1 MATALVNNTPLE
13 LDPAEQIN
21 CIQAAKR
28 IGFEIPHYCW
38 HPALSVV
45 ASCRMCLVE
54 VGEKKPDGTI
64 VMRPKLEP
72 GCQTPVKDGM
82 VIVADSSK
90 VKAAQQATLEYLLL
104 NHPLDCPT
112 CDQAGECGLQDYS
125 FKYGRGFSRLQEP
138 KNQKPDKDHIGEQ
151 ITLFTDRCIM
161 CTRCVRFTREV
172 SGTAELMVT
181 QRGTDEEIDIFPGEP
196 CNNKLAG
203 NVVDLCPVGALC
215 SKDFLYKQRV
225 WWLKTT
231 KSVCPDCSTG
241 CSVEVDQNEDRVH
254 RLTPRPNPQA
264 QGHFMCDEGRF
275 GWKYMHS
282 EQRITFPEQRDDG
295 RVLTRGWDDIL
306 PALQH
311 ALAKRAK
318 DEPGRIGAVL
328 SPWMTVEEAYLLAA
342 YMRKLSPQAKLA
354 LGPVRVVGEDDKYPK
369 NVHGEAV
376 EPTRFTI
383 HAEKAPNRRGV
394 EFVLK
399 HFTQAPLTFGDMLA
413 QAATGQLDALY
424 LVGGD
429 PGGWITA
436 EQAAPLAKV
445 PLLVVQDLLHSP
457 VSSMATFLLSGGAFA
472 ERDGTFI
479 NHAGLAQE
487 IRRAVRGP
495 DGSRPDN
502 RILWDLTGRTGL
514 YQAAAL
520 RREIAKTIPELGAL
534 AAGSLG
540 DLGVRLTTAEKP
552 LPVSI
557 A

>member
-1 MATALVNNTPLE
+1 
-13 LDPAEQIN
+13 
-21 CIQAAKR
+21 
-28 IGFEIPHYCW
+28 
-38 HPALSVV
+38 
-45 ASCRMCLVE
+45 
-54 VGEKKPDGTI
+54 
-64 VMRPKLEP
+64 
-72 GCQTPVKDGM
+72 
-82 VIVADSSK
+82 
-90 VKAAQQATLEYLLL
+90 
-104 NHPLDCPT
+104 
-112 CDQAGECGLQDYS
+112 
-125 FKYGRGFSRLQEP
+125 
-138 KNQKPDKDHIGEQ
+138 
-151 ITLFTDRCIM
+151 
-161 CTRCVRFTREV
+161 
-172 SGTAELMVT
+172 
-181 QRGTDEEIDIFPGEP
+181 
-196 CNNKLAG
+196 
-203 NVVDLCPVGALC
+203 
-215 SKDFLYKQRV
+215 
-225 WWLKTT
+225 
-231 KSVCPDCSTG
+231 
-241 CSVEVDQNEDRVH
+241 
-254 RLTPRPNPQA
+254 
-264 QGHFMCDEGRF
+264 
-275 GWKYMHS
+275 
-282 EQRITFPEQRDDG
+282 
-295 RVLTRGWDDIL
+295 
-306 PALQH
+306 
-311 ALAKRAK
+311 
-318 DEPGRIGAVL
+318 
-328 SPWMTVEEAYLLAA
+328 
-342 YMRKLSPQAKLA
+342 
-354 LGPVRVVGEDDKYPK
+354 
-369 NVHGEAV
+369 
-376 EPTRFTI
+376 
-383 HAEKAPNRRGV
+383 V

>member
-1 MATALVNNTPLE
+1 
-13 LDPAEQIN
+13 
-21 CIQAAKR
+21 
-28 IGFEIPHYCW
+28 
-38 HPALSVV
+38 
-45 ASCRMCLVE
+45 
-54 VGEKKPDGTI
+54 
-64 VMRPKLEP
+64 
-72 GCQTPVKDGM
+72 
-82 VIVADSSK
+82 
-90 VKAAQQATLEYLLL
+90 
-104 NHPLDCPT
+104 
-112 CDQAGECGLQDYS
+112 
-125 FKYGRGFSRLQEP
+125 
-138 KNQKPDKDHIGEQ
+138 
-151 ITLFTDRCIM
+151 
-161 CTRCVRFTREV
+161 
-172 SGTAELMVT
+172 
-181 QRGTDEEIDIFPGEP
+181 
-196 CNNKLAG
+196 
-203 NVVDLCPVGALC
+203 
-215 SKDFLYKQRV
+215 V

-231 KSVCPDCSTG
+231 KSVCPNCSTG
-241 CSVEVDQNEDRVH
+241 CSVDVDQNEDQVH
-254 RLTPRPNPQA
+254 RLTPRVNPQA

-354 LGPVRVVGEDDKYPK
+354 LGPVRVIGEDDKYPK